1 MPPATV
7 PAPPRRL
14 FSAVFADAALGAAI
28 DAERRRWVS
37 LPPRLRPAP
46 ERLHL
51 TLQFCPRAM
60 PAQQAAWLSAL
71 AALRFA
77 PFDIVLTHAERW
89 RTPGGAIVVL
99 RPAPSAALTA
109 LHQASQALAGQAGVP
124 PEPRAWTPHVT
135 VLRQADQVAPAPLA
149 APLPW
154 RVRQVALVW
163 SDLQAQPPRYHRLGE
178 FPAR

>member
-1 MPPATV
+1 MTDYDSPWKDVLERYFAAFTAFFFPTV
-7 PAPPRRL
+7 HE
-14 FSAVFADAALGAAI
+14 GI
-28 DAERRRWVS
+28 DWARG
-37 LPPRLRPAP
+37 LA
-46 ERLHL
+46 H
-51 TLQFCPRAM
+51 
-60 PAQQAAWLSAL
+60 AL
-71 AALRFA
+71 AAKG
-77 PFDIVLTHAERW
+77 AELVAVDSNPVDAVW
-89 RTPGGAIVVL
+89 DE

-109 LHQASQALAGQAGVP
+109 LHQASQALAEQAGVP